1 MPADKKITDL
11 TLGTPAE
18 TDVIPFV
25 DLTTGETKKA
35 VRSDLVGPTGDT
47 GAQGDTGPTGPTGD
61 TGAQGDTGP
70 TGPTGAQGEASTVT
84 GPTGP
89 TGDTGPAGDAA
100 TESGH
105 VHCAHFAQP
114 QPGGLG
120 HPRKEVVCYLR
131 SLHRLPRL

>member
-70 TGPTGAQGEASTVT
+70 TGDTGAQGDT

-89 TGDTGPAGDAA
+89 TPTVAGDHSVTGTIDQIINVCYGTGDTAPNASDT
-100 TESGH
+100 TEGTI
-105 VHCAHFAQP
+105 
-114 QPGGLG
+114 
-120 HPRKEVVCYLR
+120 YLKYTA
-131 SLHRLPRL
+131 